1 MRIVVMLA
9 ILVLASVAPASAD
22 QAFFGTAASGGP
34 YFSDPQPSF
43 DHPRKIV
50 LSLSER
56 DPVRVNEVISNI
68 GNIQRFYGADN
79 VRIALVA
86 YGPGIH
92 AVLRDDSTVSER
104 IKGLLAIGVHILACK
119 QTLDTIHRTPDDL
132 IKGVE
137 IVPNGLPEL
146 VELQV
151 RGWVYVRP

>member
-1 MRIVVMLA
+1 MRSL
-9 ILVLASVAPASAD
+9 LVLMMIVLCS
-22 QAFFGTAASGGP
+22 GTALADPAFGALGSGGP
-34 YFSDPQPSF
+34 VVASPAPSL

-56 DPVRVNEVISNI
+56 DPARVNEVIGNV

-86 YGPGIH
+86 YGPGIQ
-92 AVLRDDSTVSER
+92 AVLKGSPVSER
-104 IKGLLAIGVHILACK
+104 IKGLLAIGVDVLACK
-119 QTLDTIHRTPDDL
+119 ATLDTLGKNASDL
-132 IKGVE
+132 IPGVQLVSNGIPE
-137 IVPNGLPEL
+137 I